1 MFRMQRWRVG
11 KDRETRN
18 REKQIIRRMGGAKLA
33 SRCRDRVE
41 IALDQMFVE
50 AGDVA
55 RSYFCFLP
63 AVFGLETLFLV
74 PATAVPLCA
83 VDLSPAVPPS
93 ATERLSSMSM
103 VCVSA
108 SSLFAAGGGATDGFG
123 SLIVPVDDVD
133 CASLLRDLQLPVS
146 TVATHSITRKVC
158 LTGTSTVT
166 VQCKFPDRA
175 FR

>member
-1 MFRMQRWRVG
+1 MQRRRVG
-11 KDRETRN
+11 KDGETRD
-18 REKQIIRRMGGAKLA
+18 REKQIIRRVGGAELA

-55 RSYFCFLP
+55 RSYFCFLT
-63 AVFGLETLFLV
+63 AAFGLVTVFLV
-74 PATAVPLCA
+74 GATAVPVFA
-83 VDLSPAVPPS
+83 VVLSAAVPPS
-93 ATERLSSMSM
+93 ATDRLSSMSM
-103 VCVSA
+103 VCVRA

-133 CASLLRDLQLPVS
+133 CASVLRDLQLPVS
-146 TVATHSITRKVC
+146 IVATHSITRKVC